1 MRSNKSSFSTSWMPR
16 MMSLTLPWDSTQ
28 AMPIWVWLA
37 PAYCCTRAN
46 SRPMSR
52 LRRAAMVSGRF
63 QNMAGIWIRSLARPG
78 MPLLVL
84 RPRFPCVGAA

>member
-1 MRSNKSSFSTSWMPR
+1 MMP
-16 MMSLTLPWDSTQ
+16 LTLPWLSPH

-37 PAYCCTRAN
+37 PAYCRTRAKN
-46 SRPMSR
+46 RPMSR
-52 LRRAAMVSGRF
+52 LRKAAMVSGRCHSE
-63 QNMAGIWIRSLARPG
+63 AGIWIRSLARPG